1 MAEFFKLLGKGILYL
16 FLIPLGICFFAVYG
30 IYLFIVWI
38 VMLFRSIILFFK
50 GRPTGLKLPQDIKAQ
65 EILNK
70 ARDFSEPQ
78 PQPQPQVQPQQGV
91 TFNLNIN
98 GQHVGQVQQPSA
110 NIQNQN
116 PETLDYTAKQIEHKK
131 GDKNND

>member
-1 MAEFFKLLGKGILYL
+1 MLDFFKLLGKGILYL

-38 VMLFRSIILFFK
+38 IMFFRTIVLFFQGK
-50 GRPTGLKLPQDIKAQ
+50 PTGLTLKEDIQAQ
-65 EILNK
+65 TILNS

-78 PQPQPQVQPQQGV
+78 QNPSQQGV

-98 GQHVGQVQQPSA
+98 GQHVGQTSGS
-110 NIQNQN
+110 IQNHN
-116 PETLDYTAKQIEHKK
+116 PDVLDYTSGQLENK
-131 GDKNND
+131 GGDNNNG

>member
-1 MAEFFKLLGKGILYL
+1 MLDFFKLLGKGILYL

-38 VMLFRSIILFFK
+38 IMFFRTIVLFFQGK
-50 GRPTGLKLPQDIKAQ
+50 PTGLTLKEDIQAQ
-65 EILNK
+65 TILNS

-78 PQPQPQVQPQQGV
+78 QNPSQQGV

-98 GQHVGQVQQPSA
+98 GQHVGQTSGS
-110 NIQNQN
+110 IQNQN
-116 PETLDYTAKQIEHKK
+116 PDVLDYTSGELENK
-131 GDKNND
+131 GGDNNNG